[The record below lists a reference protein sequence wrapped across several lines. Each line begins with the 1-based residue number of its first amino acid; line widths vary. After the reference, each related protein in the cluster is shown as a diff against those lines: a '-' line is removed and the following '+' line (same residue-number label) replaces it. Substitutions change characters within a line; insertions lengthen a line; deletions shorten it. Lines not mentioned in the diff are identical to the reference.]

1 MAAMASPFAPALPP
15 PSAQQQP
22 PPSLELATTVTQLL
36 PPPPL
41 GGFDASAADPGTL
54 TLYLVLHHDDAV
66 TSQQVGFV
74 SYRHVTPWKTGV
86 IGLRQDPQEARQRY
100 FQVFNEKNQQANLVL
115 FKLVFSSAGIAR
127 LTTEKTNA
135 EHDFL
140 PKLHKVKYARQ
151 DKDWGVWHFVG
162 DLSLTSPET
171 MTWSWSRME
180 ETP

>member
-1 MAAMASPFAPALPP
+1 MAATAPNHA
-15 PSAQQQP
+15 
-22 PPSLELATTVTQLL
+22 V
-36 PPPPL
+36 
-41 GGFDASAADPGTL
+41 ADEGTL
-54 TLYLVLHHDDAV
+54 TLYLVLHRDDAV
-66 TSQQVGFV
+66 TCQRVGFV
-74 SYRHVTPWKTGV
+74 SHRHVSPWKPGV
-86 IGLRQDPQEARQRY
+86 IGLRQDPQEARARY
-100 FQVFNEKNQQANLVL
+100 FQVFREKNQQAENNQQAHLVL

-127 LTTEKTNA
+127 LTTEMTNE

-162 DLSLTSPET
+162 DLPLNSPET